1 MKSLPPLT
9 ALIAIVS
16 ISSSFAEFRR
26 FDGPINAASNY
37 IHFSE
42 GFVVTPGYVDIS
54 DLIFT
59 TADNG
64 RPIEYIPEERS
75 GGGDDDDD
83 GEGVAMEEVDDYSGD
98 DATGGNRFLDG
109 SYGGSERS
117 SVSFSTLGIHLTTYL
132 LLSIHKQFLLV
143 ISSVI

>member
-9 ALIAIVS
+9 ALFAIVLTP
-16 ISSSFAEFRR
+16 SSFAEFRR
-26 FDGPINAASNY
+26 FDGPLNAASNY
-37 IHFSE
+37 VHFSE
-42 GFVVTPGYVDIS
+42 GFVVTPGYVDVS

-83 GEGVAMEEVDDYSGD
+83 DGDGAGVAMEEVDDYSGD
-98 DATGGNRFLDG
+98 DATEGNRFLEG
-109 SYGGSERS
+109 SYGGNERS
-117 SVSFSTLGIHLTTYL
+117 SVSFSTLG
-132 LLSIHKQFLLV
+132 V
-143 ISSVI
+143 PP